1 MKSLLRE
8 FDEQAQK
15 AIVVAESLSFDFGHQ
30 NVGSEHLLLSLL
42 KIHDNQL
49 KRLLQK
55 YDVNDAVV
63 EEDIKRLFGTNDDQP
78 FYMEYSQSV
87 KRILERSIE
96 YAKDKNQD
104 QVTLNI
110 LIISLLKEKE
120 SVAYEILQKYHVD
133 VEEVIYLLQEKSA
146 FETPLDQIPT
156 LVNINKKVKTK
167 KYKIIGR
174 ENEIDQVCTILSKK
188 EKNNVLIIGEAGVG
202 KSALVEKLAM
212 MINQGKVVDSL
223 KNKIIYELSLS
234 SLVAGTK
241 YRGEFEE
248 KFKKIIDKVKDLDNV
263 IIFIDEIHNV
273 IGAGGAEGAI
283 DASNILKPYLAR
295 KDMTVIGATTIDEY
309 YKHFEKDHAMNRR
322 FSIVTLKE
330 NTKEETLEILKGIKG
345 YYESYH
351 QIKIDNVLLKELI
364 ELVDCHIKNRTY
376 PDKAID
382 ILDLSCV
389 KAKFYHEKEL
399 TKNRIVETIE
409 KYLNIT
415 IHHQM
420 DYQKLE
426 KQLNKDI
433 LGQEKG
439 IHQMIETFQHKQLPI
454 SFFIYGPTS
463 CGKTLTAKSLAKYLN
478 YHYLKLDMNQYQES
492 YSLYKLLETYHEK
505 PSLLLSTL
513 QSYPHTVLLLDHID
527 QACEEI
533 IHLFSQIFDDGYY
546 EDQAKRKIS
555 FENVVF
561 IMSQTGTSRCCMG
574 FKKSRQTKYLKHEL
588 FDKVDQIIE
597 YQPLS
602 KEIIEKIIHLRE
614 HISIEKIHNLLKEEH
629 IPINLSKM
637 MKQIKQMS

>member
-96 YAKDKNQD
+96 YAQDKNQD

-351 QIKIDNVLLKELI
+351 QITIDNTLLKELI

-439 IHQMIETFQHKQLPI
+439 IHQIVETFQHKQLPI

-492 YSLYKLLETYHEK
+492 HSLYKLLETYHEK

-527 QACEEI
+527 QACEDI
-533 IHLFSQIFDDGYY
+533 IHLFSQILDDGYY

-561 IMSQTGTSRCCMG
+561 IMSQTCTSRCCMG

-588 FDKVDQIIE
+588 FDKVDQTIE

-602 KEIIEKIIHLRE
+602 KEVIEKIIHLRE

-629 IPINLSKM
+629 VPINLSKM

>member
-1 MKSLLRE
+1 VKSLLRE

-492 YSLYKLLETYHEK
+492 HSLYKLLETYHEK

-533 IHLFSQIFDDGYY
+533 IHLFSQILDDGYY

-561 IMSQTGTSRCCMG
+561 IMSQTCTSRCCMG
-574 FKKSRQTKYLKHEL
+574 FKKSRQTKYLRHEL

-629 IPINLSKM
+629 VPINLSKM

>member
-1 MKSLLRE
+1 VKSLLRE

-295 KDMTVIGATTIDEY
+295 KDMTVVGATTIDEY

-492 YSLYKLLETYHEK
+492 HSLYKLLETYHEK

-533 IHLFSQIFDDGYY
+533 IHLFSQILDDGYY

-561 IMSQTGTSRCCMG
+561 IMSQTCTSRCCMG

-602 KEIIEKIIHLRE
+602 KEIVEKIIHLRE

-629 IPINLSKM
+629 VPINLSKM

>member
-351 QIKIDNVLLKELI
+351 QIKIENTLLKELI

-399 TKNRIVETIE
+399 TKNRVIETIE

-463 CGKTLTAKSLAKYLN
+463 CGKTTTAKSLAKYLN

-492 YSLYKLLETYHEK
+492 HSLYKLLETYHEK

-527 QACEEI
+527 QACEDI
-533 IHLFSQIFDDGYY
+533 IHLFSQILDDGYY

-561 IMSQTGTSRCCMG
+561 IMSQTCTSRCCMG

-588 FDKVDQIIE
+588 FDKVDQTIE

-629 IPINLSKM
+629 VPINLSKM

>member
-295 KDMTVIGATTIDEY
+295 KDMTVVGATTIDEY

-492 YSLYKLLETYHEK
+492 HSLYKLLETYHEK

-533 IHLFSQIFDDGYY
+533 IHLFSQILDDGYY

-561 IMSQTGTSRCCMG
+561 IMSQTCTSRCCMG

-588 FDKVDQIIE
+588 FDKVDQTIE

>member
-492 YSLYKLLETYHEK
+492 HSLYKLLETYHEK

-629 IPINLSKM
+629 IPINLSK
-637 MKQIKQMS
+637 KIHH

>member
-364 ELVDCHIKNRTY
+364 DCHIKNRTY

-492 YSLYKLLETYHEK
+492 HSLYKLLETYHEK

-533 IHLFSQIFDDGYY
+533 IHLFSQILDDGYY

-561 IMSQTGTSRCCMG
+561 IMSQTCTSRCCMG

-588 FDKVDQIIE
+588 FDKVDQTIE

-629 IPINLSKM
+629 VPINLSKM

>member
-295 KDMTVIGATTIDEY
+295 KDMTVVGATTIDEY

-492 YSLYKLLETYHEK
+492 HSLYKLLETYHEK

-527 QACEEI
+527 QACGEI
-533 IHLFSQIFDDGYY
+533 IHLFSQILDDGYY

-561 IMSQTGTSRCCMG
+561 IMSQTCTSRCCMG

-588 FDKVDQIIE
+588 FDKVDQTIE

-629 IPINLSKM
+629 VPINLSKM

>member
-415 IHHQM
+415 IHHQT

-492 YSLYKLLETYHEK
+492 HSLYKLLETYHEK

-533 IHLFSQIFDDGYY
+533 IHLFSQILDDGYY

-561 IMSQTGTSRCCMG
+561 IMSQTCTSRCCMG

-588 FDKVDQIIE
+588 FDKVDQTIE

-629 IPINLSKM
+629 VPINLSKM

>member
-351 QIKIDNVLLKELI
+351 QIKIDNTLLKELI

-439 IHQMIETFQHKQLPI
+439 IHQMVETFQHKQLPI

-492 YSLYKLLETYHEK
+492 HSLYKLLETYHEK

-527 QACEEI
+527 QACEDI
-533 IHLFSQIFDDGYY
+533 IHLFSQILDDGYY

-561 IMSQTGTSRCCMG
+561 IMSQTCTSRCCMG

-588 FDKVDQIIE
+588 FDKVDQTIE

-602 KEIIEKIIHLRE
+602 KEVIEKIIHLRE

-629 IPINLSKM
+629 VPINLSKM

>member
-492 YSLYKLLETYHEK
+492 HSFYKLLETYHEK

-533 IHLFSQIFDDGYY
+533 IHLFSQILDDGYY

-561 IMSQTGTSRCCMG
+561 IMSQTCLSRCCMG
-574 FKKSRQTKYLKHEL
+574 FKKNKQTKYLKHEL
-588 FDKVDQIIE
+588 FDKVDQTIE
-597 YQPLS
+597 YQALS
-602 KEIIEKIIHLRE
+602 KEIIEKIIHLHE
-614 HISIEKIHNLLKEEH
+614 HISPEKIHNLLKEEH
-629 IPINLSKM
+629 VPINLSKM

>member
-133 VEEVIYLLQEKSA
+133 VEEVVYLLQEKSA

-492 YSLYKLLETYHEK
+492 HSLYKLLETYHEK

-533 IHLFSQIFDDGYY
+533 IHLFSQILDDGYY

-561 IMSQTGTSRCCMG
+561 IMSQTCTSRCCMG

-588 FDKVDQIIE
+588 FDKVDQTIE

-629 IPINLSKM
+629 VPINLSKT

>member
-389 KAKFYHEKEL
+389 KAKFYHEKEI

-492 YSLYKLLETYHEK
+492 HSLYKLLETYHEK

-637 MKQIKQMS
+637 MK

>member
-492 YSLYKLLETYHEK
+492 HSLYKLLETYHEK

-561 IMSQTGTSRCCMG
+561 IMSQTCTSRCCMG
-574 FKKSRQTKYLKHEL
+574 FKKSRQTKYLRHEL

-629 IPINLSKM
+629 VPINLSKM

>member
-295 KDMTVIGATTIDEY
+295 KDMTVVGATTIDEY

-492 YSLYKLLETYHEK
+492 HSLYKLLETYHEK

-533 IHLFSQIFDDGYY
+533 IHLFSQILDDGYY

-561 IMSQTGTSRCCMG
+561 IMSQTCTSRCCMG
-574 FKKSRQTKYLKHEL
+574 FKKNRQTKYLRHEL

-629 IPINLSKM
+629 VPINLSKM

>member
-295 KDMTVIGATTIDEY
+295 KDMTVVGATTIDEY

-492 YSLYKLLETYHEK
+492 HSLYKLLETYHEK

-533 IHLFSQIFDDGYY
+533 IHLFSQILDDGYY

-629 IPINLSKM
+629 VPINLSKM

>member
-295 KDMTVIGATTIDEY
+295 KDMTVVGATTIDEY

-389 KAKFYHEKEL
+389 KAKFYPEKEL

-492 YSLYKLLETYHEK
+492 HSFYKLLETYHEK

-533 IHLFSQIFDDGYY
+533 IHLFSQILDDGYY

-561 IMSQTGTSRCCMG
+561 IMSQTCLSRCCMG

-588 FDKVDQIIE
+588 FDKVDQTIE
-597 YQPLS
+597 YQALS
-602 KEIIEKIIHLRE
+602 KEIIEKIIHLHE
-614 HISIEKIHNLLKEEH
+614 HFSLEKIHNLLKEEH
-629 IPINLSKM
+629 VPINLSKM